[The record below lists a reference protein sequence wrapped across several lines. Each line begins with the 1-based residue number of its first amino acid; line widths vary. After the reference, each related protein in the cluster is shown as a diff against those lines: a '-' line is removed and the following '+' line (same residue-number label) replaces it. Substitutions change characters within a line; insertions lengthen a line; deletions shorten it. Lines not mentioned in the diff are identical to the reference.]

1 VTPSNACSLL
11 KISFFR
17 GFIKISVTWSRVFT
31 NLSCTSFL
39 TMHSLIKWYLVSMR
53 VVYNFQQTTPL
64 FFHWFGSSWSHTHI
78 YIYIYICACVTKS
91 FKEYTWNAI
100 GVVTALRYHNY
111 HDRSYALLFK
121 IQLQNQLQNL
131 STIHQILTTS

>member
-78 YIYIYICACVTKS
+78 YIYIYIYVRVWQNHSKNIPEMPLAWSPPYATIIIMIDHMRYFLRFNCKINYKTCPRSIKS
-91 FKEYTWNAI
+91 
-100 GVVTALRYHNY
+100 
-111 HDRSYALLFK
+111 
-121 IQLQNQLQNL
+121 
-131 STIHQILTTS
+131 